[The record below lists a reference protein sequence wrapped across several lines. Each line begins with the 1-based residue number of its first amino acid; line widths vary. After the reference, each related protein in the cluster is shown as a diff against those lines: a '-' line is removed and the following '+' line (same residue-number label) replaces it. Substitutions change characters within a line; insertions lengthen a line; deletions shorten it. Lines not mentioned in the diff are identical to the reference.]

1 MGSLPSNT
9 FMFNYNAK
17 QYDSSTHTFPKTEG
31 QLFDEDLVL
40 NTAPSSYSDDY
51 VDFGNGFSYMGK
63 MYSSTS
69 ANPFNRTSN
78 TNFTF
83 IYKTSG
89 WTNSDG
95 NLFANRYGNYNY
107 MVRGTVFHTSS
118 GSFLQLVPNTNPQIC
133 VIRVYANGRSERKF
147 VDSNGTVLQSVSA
160 SSISWGSVSDGIA
173 FFAGYAS
180 GSENFNQKFYWMYCS
195 MEALTD
201 EEILKVIQYNE
212 GNLIDFGPDVEELD
226 FNANIGSETIELASD
241 GSWSATTDSWI
252 TLSQNSGTT
261 GGTITVSVAY
271 NQFDTDRTGTVV
283 FTNGEDTATL
293 TVNQSGNT
301 LAPIIKMFRNGR
313 RIN

>member
-1 MGSLPSNT
+1 MASLPSNT

-51 VDFGNGFSYMGK
+51 VDFGSSFAYMGK
-63 MYSSTS
+63 EYSSTS

-89 WTNSDG
+89 FTDADG
-95 NLFANRYGNYNY
+95 SNLFANRNTDYNY
-107 MVRGTVFHTSS
+107 MVRSNVFHTSS

-180 GSENFNQKFYWMYCS
+180 GSESFTQKFYWMYCS

-212 GNLIDFGPDVEELD
+212 GNLIDFGPDVEELN
-226 FNANIGSETIELASD
+226 FNANRGSETIELASE
-241 GSWSATTDSWI
+241 GSWSATSDSWI

-271 NQFDTDRTGTVV
+271 NQFDDRMGSVV
-283 FTNGEDTATL
+283 FTDGEDTATL

-301 LAPIIKMFRNGR
+301 LAPIMKLLRGDR
-313 RIN
+313 RLN

>member
-1 MGSLPSNT
+1 MASLPSNT

-40 NTAPSSYSDDY
+40 NTAPSSYSDEY

-107 MVRGTVFHTSS
+107 MVRGIVFHTSN

-180 GSENFNQKFYWMYCS
+180 GSENFTQKFYWMYCS

-226 FNANIGSETIELASD
+226 FNANIGSETIELASE

-301 LAPIIKMFRNGR
+301 LAPIMKLLRGDR
-313 RIN
+313 RLN